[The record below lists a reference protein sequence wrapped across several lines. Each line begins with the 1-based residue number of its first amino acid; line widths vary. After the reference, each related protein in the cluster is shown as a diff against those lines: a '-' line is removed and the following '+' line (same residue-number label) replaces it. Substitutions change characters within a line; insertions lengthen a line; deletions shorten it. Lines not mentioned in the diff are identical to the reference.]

1 MKKILLTAIG
11 IITMAFSYG
20 QDITDAVRF
29 SNDNVQ
35 GSARFKSMSG
45 AFGALGGDLSAVS
58 INPAGSAFFNN
69 SYASV
74 TLSYQDN
81 DNKSN
86 YFGSQNRNN
95 DIDFNLNQLGGAF
108 VFKNTNS
115 NSPWE
120 KFVLS
125 INYEQ
130 TSNFNNEFFASGSND
145 MSIDNYFLDYAQG
158 LRLDEISAFDGES
171 YTDAY
176 GDIGAVYGYNNQ
188 QAFLGYESY
197 ILEPDTYDNDN
208 TNYSSNIAPGNFYH
222 EYSYITTGNNNKL
235 SFNAAMKYQDN
246 FYFGLNLNTHFVDFN
261 RSTYLFE
268 SNDNL
273 GSLVNE
279 VGFENNLKTYGSGFS
294 FQLGGIAKL
303 NDFIRLGVSYDS
315 PVWYTMNDETT
326 QYIGTLHDYFGDGL
340 ETQSIDP
347 RIVNIYEEYKI
358 QTPDKL
364 TGSLALIIGNN
375 GLISFDYSRKDY
387 SKTKYKPA
395 NDSYFRDL
403 NSDINNI
410 LTIANTYK
418 LGGEFRHNQLSF
430 RGGYRLEQSP
440 YKDSNFYG
448 DLKGYSLGIGY
459 SFGNTKL
466 DLAYETA
473 EREYNQKLYQVGL
486 TDTVG
491 ISNNNDLVSLSLSFN
506 F

>member
-1 MKKILLTAIG
+1 MLSSVIL
-11 IITMAFSYG
+11 
-20 QDITDAVRF
+20 
-29 SNDNVQ
+29 
-35 GSARFKSMSG
+35 
-45 AFGALGGDLSAVS
+45 DL
-58 INPAGSAFFNN
+58 N
-69 SYASV
+69 
-74 TLSYQDN
+74 
-81 DNKSN
+81 
-86 YFGSQNRNN
+86 
-95 DIDFNLNQLGGAF
+95 
-108 VFKNTNS
+108 
-115 NSPWE
+115 
-120 KFVLS
+120 
-125 INYEQ
+125 
-130 TSNFNNEFFASGSND
+130 
-145 MSIDNYFLDYAQG
+145 
-158 LRLDEISAFDGES
+158 
-171 YTDAY
+171 
-176 GDIGAVYGYNNQ
+176 
-188 QAFLGYESY
+188 
-197 ILEPDTYDNDN
+197 
-208 TNYSSNIAPGNFYH
+208 
-222 EYSYITTGNNNKL
+222 
-235 SFNAAMKYQDN
+235 
-246 FYFGLNLNTHFVDFN
+246 
-261 RSTYLFE
+261 
-268 SNDNL
+268 NL

-387 SKTKYKPA
+387 SKTKYKPV

-440 YKDSNFYG
+440 YKDTNFYG

-459 SFGNTKL
+459 SFGSTKL